1 MISCIK
7 NCDFCNKRHHCIYP
21 FTWNKNIFI
30 QSNHACICIHGVA
43 LGCECGTKRL
53 SCPNHGSSRPIYIY
67 TSFALIK
74 KISHLHLK
82 RQNIHFLKHTWLWQR
97 IFGNSSSALHHIPGC
112 KRESPR
118 KDFLNGLF
126 VSQTTIAAK
135 TAGKNGWVSAC
146 NLKAD

>member
-1 MISCIK
+1 MHKELRFLQQEASLYISFHLKQKYMYTIEPYVYMYTWSC
-7 NCDFCNKRHHCIYP
+7 FELWM
-21 FTWNKNIFI
+21 WNKKAVLPKPWIK
-30 QSNHACICIHGVA
+30 QTYIC
-43 LGCECGTKRL
+43 
-53 SCPNHGSSRPIYIY
+53 IYIY

-74 KISHLHLK
+74 KISHLHSK

>member
-1 MISCIK
+1 MPTIPLSFEQSLIIRDQQKWIKMISCIK
-7 NCDFCNKRHHCIYP
+7 SCDFCNKRNYCIYP

-30 QSNHACICIHGVA
+30 QSNHTCICIRGVA
-43 LGCECGTKRL
+43 LGFECGKKRL
-53 SCPNHGSSRPIYIY
+53 SCPNHGSNRP
-67 TSFALIK
+67 
-74 KISHLHLK
+74 ISHLQSSNRGH
-82 RQNIHFLKHTWLWQR
+82 
-97 IFGNSSSALHHIPGC
+97 FGNSFSALHHIPGC

-118 KDFLNGLF
+118 KDFFNGLF